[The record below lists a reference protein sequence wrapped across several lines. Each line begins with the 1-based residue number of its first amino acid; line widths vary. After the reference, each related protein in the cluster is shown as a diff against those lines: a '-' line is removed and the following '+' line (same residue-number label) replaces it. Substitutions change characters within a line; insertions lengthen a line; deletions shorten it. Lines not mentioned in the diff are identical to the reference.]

1 MQDINS
7 VCSQPSSMNDPK
19 AFEHEFVHKF
29 YEENASEFS
38 GTRRKHWGMT
48 RKFFDMYYTP
58 ESLVLDAGCGNGRSF
73 IVPGVVG
80 LDYCRGLLEDAAM
93 VENMGLVRGDVLS
106 MPFADSSFDLVM
118 SVAVI
123 HHFSTSFR
131 RKEAMSEMRR
141 VLKKGGR
148 MLLYVWGDVVSSK
161 RKFSRTH
168 DMPKGDYFASW
179 KLRSDIRRYYYLYSI
194 QELLIFCESVGFKVI
209 DHGAEEESLFVILE
223 K

>member
-1 MQDINS
+1 
-7 VCSQPSSMNDPK
+7 MNNPN

-38 GTRRKHWGMT
+38 DTRRKHWGMT

-58 ESLVLDAGCGNGRSF
+58 DSLVLDAGCGNGRSF
-73 IVPGVVG
+73 IVPGIIG
-80 LDYCRGLLEDAAM
+80 LDYCGSLLKDAAR
-93 VENMGLVRGDVLS
+93 VGCMGLVRGDVLN
-106 MPFADSSFDLVM
+106 MAFADNSFDLVM

-123 HHFSTSFR
+123 HHFSTSCR

-141 VLKKGGR
+141 VLKDGGK
-148 MLLYVWGDVVSSK
+148 MLLYVWGDAVSSK
-161 RKFSRTH
+161 RKFSRAH
-168 DMPKGDYFASW
+168 DMSDGDYFASW
-179 KLRSDIRRYYYLYSI
+179 KLRSDVKRYYYLYSI
-194 QELLIFCESVGFKVI
+194 QELLMLCESTGFKVI